1 MDDRV
6 TTLTV
11 TAYQNADSKLPE
23 PADVIN
29 YKHRK
34 TIGITYEADARGYA
48 LIHTARPMLGQ
59 DHTARPMLG
68 QELISE
74 CKVNSV
80 EEYMPGPF
88 ACGYR
93 QVTINTT
100 ILNTREA

>member
-1 MDDRV
+1 MSHLRMDDRV

-23 PADVIN
+23 PSDVIN

-59 DHTARPMLG
+59 
-68 QELISE
+68 ELVSE

-88 ACGYR
+88 AFGYR
-93 QVTINTT
+93 QVTIKTT
-100 ILNTREA
+100 ILNTKEA

>member
-34 TIGITYEADARGYA
+34 TIGIAYETDARGYA
-48 LIHTARPMLGQ
+48 LIHTARPMLV
-59 DHTARPMLG
+59 
-68 QELISE
+68 QELVSE

-93 QVTINTT
+93 QVTIKTT

>member
-23 PADVIN
+23 PADIIN

-34 TIGITYEADARGYA
+34 TIGITYEADARCYA

-59 DHTARPMLG
+59 
-68 QELISE
+68 ELVSE
-74 CKVNSV
+74 CKVNSI

-100 ILNTREA
+100 ILNTKEA

>member
-23 PADVIN
+23 PSDVIN

-34 TIGITYEADARGYA
+34 TIGISYEADARGYA
-48 LIHTARPMLGQ
+48 LIHTARS
-59 DHTARPMLG
+59 MLG
-68 QELISE
+68 QELVSE

-88 ACGYR
+88 AFGYR
-93 QVTINTT
+93 HVTINTT

>member
-48 LIHTARPMLGQ
+48 LIHT
-59 DHTARPMLG
+59 DRPMLG
-68 QELISE
+68 QELVSE

-80 EEYMPGPF
+80 EEYMSGPF
-88 ACGYR
+88 ACGFR
-93 QVTINTT
+93 QVTIKTT
-100 ILNTREA
+100 ILNTKEV